1 MKKLLL
7 LTLALVF
14 VLQHLL
20 VIVLF
25 ASFEAN
31 RDYISQVLCINRADV
46 DSNCDGQCFFM
57 QKLQENS
64 STTEHQT
71 LLEKNGIEY
80 LESQSGSFAVV
91 SPEIFPGVQL
101 GQLPERIY
109 NFDYNKGL
117 DRPPSNKVV

>member
-1 MKKLLL
+1 VKKLLL

-25 ASFEAN
+25 VSFEAN
-31 RDYISQVLCINRADV
+31 RDYISKVLCINREDV

-57 QKLQENS
+57 QKLNENNS
-64 STTEHQT
+64 SAGHLT

-80 LESQSGSFAVV
+80 LEEQSASFSVV
-91 SPEIFPGVQL
+91 CPEIFPGIQL
-101 GQLPERIY
+101 GRFKPHFY
-109 NFDYNKGL
+109 SFDFNL
-117 DRPPSNKVV
+117 RVERPPAV

>member
-1 MKKLLL
+1 MLLI
-7 LTLALVF
+7 LALVF

-31 RDYISQVLCINRADV
+31 RDYISKVLCINKEDV

-64 STTEHQT
+64 SSTEHQT

-80 LESQSGSFAVV
+80 LETQSGSFLVV
-91 SPEIFPGVQL
+91 SSEIFPGVQL
-101 GQLPERIY
+101 GQWPERIY
-109 NFDYNKGL
+109 HFNYNKAL
-117 DRPPSNKVV
+117 DRPPAV